1 MISKSRSHGFT
12 LIELMITVAVIGI
25 LAAVAYPAY
34 LDQVRKARRA
44 DAQATLLSISARQQQ
59 MLLDTRSY
67 AAAAAAADI
76 PAALNISVPNTVSQ
90 TYDISIAVGTATVPS
105 FVATATPK
113 GTQSA
118 DKCNVMSINQ
128 TGSKSPAIA
137 TCW

>member
-128 TGSKSPAIA
+128 TGSKSAAIA